1 MRRFDR
7 HAALLQDGLDAA
19 VAGQV
24 GGADGDE
31 GGAGAFKQ
39 GLDLV
44 GPVGVP
50 VHQNGLVQSRRGLF
64 HFRDRDAVQRGDIA
78 PGPGLDHFIQLGG
91 GVLVVLQ
98 GLAQESQLNVIGQ
111 AGQDADLFVD
121 GLEAVDRLAGRL
133 GPDPDWLRLLS
144 DDGESVILALAIACR
159 RPPEWVA
166 GLALDDAVRLAE
178 AVFGANADFFIRR
191 VLPAIT
197 QLSTRIGQTTPGA
210 TSSPA
215 SSEPATATPIS

>member
-1 MRRFDR
+1 MTDNLF
-7 HAALLQDGLDAA
+7 AALPPVPESLVIAGETLDITPLKVGELPVFARA
-19 VAGQV
+19 VR
-24 GGADGDE
+24 
-31 GGAGAFKQ
+31 
-39 GLDLV
+39 
-44 GPVGVP
+44 P
-50 VHQNGLVQSRRGLF
+50 
-64 HFRDRDAVQRGDIA
+64 
-78 PGPGLDHFIQLGG
+78 
-91 GVLVVLQ
+91 
-98 GLAQESQLNVIGQ
+98 
-111 AGQDADLFVD
+111 
-121 GLEAVDRLAGRL
+121 LAGRL

-166 GLALDDAVRLAE
+166 GLALDDAIRLAE

>member
-1 MRRFDR
+1 MTENLF
-7 HAALLQDGLDAA
+7 AALP
-19 VAGQV
+19 
-24 GGADGDE
+24 
-31 GGAGAFKQ
+31 
-39 GLDLV
+39 
-44 GPVGVP
+44 PVP
-50 VHQNGLVQSRRGLF
+50 
-64 HFRDRDAVQRGDIA
+64 
-78 PGPGLDHFIQLGG
+78 
-91 GVLVVLQ
+91 
-98 GLAQESQLNVIGQ
+98 ESLVIGGETLDITPLKVGELPVF
-111 AGQDADLFVD
+111 AR
-121 GLEAVDRLAGRL
+121 AVRPLAGRL

-144 DDGESVILALAIACR
+144 DDGESAILALAIACR

-166 GLALDDAVRLAE
+166 GLALDDAIRLAE

>member
-1 MRRFDR
+1 MTENLF
-7 HAALLQDGLDAA
+7 AALP
-19 VAGQV
+19 
-24 GGADGDE
+24 
-31 GGAGAFKQ
+31 
-39 GLDLV
+39 
-44 GPVGVP
+44 PVP
-50 VHQNGLVQSRRGLF
+50 
-64 HFRDRDAVQRGDIA
+64 
-78 PGPGLDHFIQLGG
+78 
-91 GVLVVLQ
+91 
-98 GLAQESQLNVIGQ
+98 ESLVIGGETLDITPLKVGELPVF
-111 AGQDADLFVD
+111 AR
-121 GLEAVDRLAGRL
+121 AVRPLAGRL

-166 GLALDDAVRLAE
+166 GLALDDAIRLAE

-215 SSEPATATPIS
+215 SSEPATATPTS